1 MAGRRRKYTRSR
13 ICGPSGK
20 RRNRNDWRR
29 DLAKKRPPTLTM
41 RNDGA
46 DTFIVADGVTIAKR
60 GRPGTAHA
68 GTWISLEPG
77 WTVSFNEHQS
87 ELLVKYEDVRV
98 H

>member
-1 MAGRRRKYTRSR
+1 L
-13 ICGPSGK
+13 
-20 RRNRNDWRR
+20 D
-29 DLAKKRPPTLTM
+29 KKRPPKLTM
-41 RNDGA
+41 RSDGE

-60 GRPGTAHA
+60 GRTGTAHA

-87 ELLVKYEDVRV
+87 ALLVKYEDVRV